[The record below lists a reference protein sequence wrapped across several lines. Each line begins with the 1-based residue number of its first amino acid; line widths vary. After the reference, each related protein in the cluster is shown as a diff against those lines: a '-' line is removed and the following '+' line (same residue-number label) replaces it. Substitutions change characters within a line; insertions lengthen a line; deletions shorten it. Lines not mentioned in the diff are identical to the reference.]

1 MKRLKR
7 RALFFLSIMGP
18 GIITASAGNDAGGVA
33 TYSLVGATFGYR
45 MLWLLFL
52 MTFCLAIVQ
61 EMGTRMGAV
70 TGKGLSGLIREEFG
84 VRLTILAVL
93 ALLVANAACT
103 IAEFAGIAASL
114 QLMGISKYLSVP
126 LMALVVWVVVLRV
139 SYKGL
144 EKVFLGLCLVYFTY
158 IVSAFLVHPP
168 WTEVLKHTFVPTFN
182 LQSHYILILIAFIG
196 TTITPWM
203 QFYVQSSVVDKGI
216 SPEEYRYERLDV
228 IGGALFANLIAFFII
243 ICCAATLFNQ
253 GIRIETAQDAALAL
267 KPLAGE
273 YCSLLFALGLFGA
286 SMLAAGVLP
295 LSTAYAVCES
305 FGWES
310 GLSKTLKEAPFFYIL
325 YTLLILISAGVVLFP
340 KIPLIWVMLLSQDIN
355 GILLPVILIFMLLLI
370 NNKRIMGRYTNSR
383 LYNII
388 VIALVGFII
397 ILTIL
402 LLAGSWGGILKT

>member
-1 MKRLKR
+1 MKGLKR
-7 RALFFLSIMGP
+7 RVLLFFSIMGP
-18 GIITASAGNDAGGVA
+18 GIITVCAGNDAGGIA

-52 MTFCLAIVQ
+52 MTFCLVIVL
-61 EMGTRMGAV
+61 EMGIRMGAV

-84 VRLTILAVL
+84 VRLTILAIL
-93 ALLVANAACT
+93 ALLVGNAACT

-114 QLMGISKYLSVP
+114 QLFGISKYLSVP

-144 EKVFLGLCLVYFTY
+144 ERVFLGLCLVFFTY
-158 IVSAFLVHPP
+158 ILSTFLVHPP
-168 WTEVLKHTFVPTFN
+168 WIEVLKHTFVPTFN
-182 LQSHYILILIAFIG
+182 LQSHYILILIALIG
-196 TTITPWM
+196 TTIAPWE

-216 SPEEYRYERLDV
+216 GPEEYRYERLDV
-228 IGGALFANLIAFFII
+228 IGGAFFADLIAFFII
-243 ICCAATLFNQ
+243 VCCAATLFNQ

-286 SMLAAGVLP
+286 SMLSAGVLP
-295 LSTAYAVCES
+295 LCTAYAVCES

-310 GLSKTLKEAPFFYIL
+310 GLSKTLKEAPLFYII
-325 YTLLILISAGVVLFP
+325 YTLLILIGAGVVLLP
-340 KIPLIWVMLLSQDIN
+340 KISLIWVMLLSQDIN

-402 LLAGSWGGILKT
+402 LLAGSWVGVLKT

>member
-1 MKRLKR
+1 MKGLKR
-7 RALFFLSIMGP
+7 RALFFFSIMGP
-18 GIITASAGNDAGGVA
+18 GIITASAGNDAGGIA

-52 MTFCLAIVQ
+52 MTFCLVIVQ

-84 VRLTILAVL
+84 VRLTILAIL

-114 QLMGISKYLSVP
+114 QLFGISKYLSVP

-139 SYKGL
+139 SYKGI

-158 IVSAFLVHPP
+158 ILSAFLVHPP
-168 WTEVLKHTFVPTFN
+168 WIEVLKHTFVPTFN
-182 LQSHYILILIAFIG
+182 LQSHYILILIATIG
-196 TTITPWM
+196 TTIAPWM

-216 SPEEYRYERLDV
+216 GPEEYRYEQLDV
-228 IGGALFANLIAFFII
+228 ISGAFFAGLIAFFII

-273 YCSLLFALGLFGA
+273 YCSLLFAFGLFGA

-295 LSTAYAVCES
+295 LCTAYAVCES

-325 YTLLILISAGVVLFP
+325 YTLLILIGAGVVLFP
-340 KIPLIWVMLLSQDIN
+340 KISLIWVMLLSQDIN
-355 GILLPVILIFMLLLI
+355 GILLPVTLIFMLLLI

-402 LLAGSWGGILKT
+402 LLAGSWVGVLKT